1 MITTPTDTDQQQ
13 YYFDK
18 YDEPRHHIMAL
29 LGASVVTLDIPT
41 RILYTLADAGVK
53 NVADLLQLYRQGLRT
68 IRNIGVTS
76 AHEIEQVLRR
86 ADLIDINQLQS
97 SWLRNY

>member
-1 MITTPTDTDQQQ
+1 MIIAPTDTDHQQ

-18 YDEPRHHIMAL
+18 YDEPRHHITAL

-41 RILYTLADAGVK
+41 RILYPLADAGVK
-53 NVADLLQLYRQGLRT
+53 TVADLLQLYRQGLRT
-68 IRNIGVTS
+68 VRNIGVT
-76 AHEIEQVLRR
+76 AAYEIEQILSR

-97 SWLRNY
+97 SL